1 MIRAQI
7 PAQIPALLPPASG
20 RSRGFTLL
28 EIMIALSL
36 TAMLLTMLT
45 AGMYGVIRDWDN
57 NAQGLEETLDEAV
70 AILQLERALQG
81 AFPHSYRDA
90 DTLARHV
97 FFAGESTALSWVSTV
112 SPQRDAGLTAWRLYD
127 EPGAGIYLQL
137 APALSDNPQQRLEV
151 AEPRLLLT
159 DYTLEFNYLF
169 EDLEFARRWRD
180 SWDGAELMALPMAV
194 HIKLRPTRGSGL
206 TEELDVVAPIRTV
219 EHRNLTPNTGMLQ

>member
-1 MIRAQI
+1 MMPAQI
-7 PAQIPALLPPASG
+7 PAQIPFLLPPASG

-81 AFPHSYRDA
+81 AFPHSYREA

-127 EPGAGIYLQL
+127 EAGAGIYLQL
-137 APALSDNPQQRLEV
+137 TVAGGLHTGVQLSV
-151 AEPRLLLT
+151 
-159 DYTLEFNYLF
+159 
-169 EDLEFARRWRD
+169 
-180 SWDGAELMALPMAV
+180 
-194 HIKLRPTRGSGL
+194 
-206 TEELDVVAPIRTV
+206 
-219 EHRNLTPNTGMLQ
+219 

>member
-1 MIRAQI
+1 MKPVIDQS
-7 PAQIPALLPPASG
+7 LPC

-57 NAQGLEETLDEAV
+57 NAQGLEQTLDETV

-81 AFPHSYRDA
+81 AFPHSYRDP

-97 FFAGESTALSWVSTV
+97 FFAGETTTLSWVSTV
-112 SPQRDAGLTAWRLYD
+112 SPQRNAGLTAWRLYD
-127 EPGAGIYLQL
+127 EPGEGVVLQL
-137 APALSDNPQQRLEV
+137 APALSDSPEQRLAE
-151 AEPRLLLT
+151 AEPRLLLAN
-159 DYTLEFNYLF
+159 YTLEFSYLY
-169 EDLEFARRWRD
+169 EDLEFERRWRD

-194 HIKLRPTRGSGL
+194 HILLRPTRDSGL
-206 TEELDVVAPIRTV
+206 TDELDVVAPIRTV
-219 EHRNLTPNTGMLQ
+219 EHRNLTPNTGLLQ